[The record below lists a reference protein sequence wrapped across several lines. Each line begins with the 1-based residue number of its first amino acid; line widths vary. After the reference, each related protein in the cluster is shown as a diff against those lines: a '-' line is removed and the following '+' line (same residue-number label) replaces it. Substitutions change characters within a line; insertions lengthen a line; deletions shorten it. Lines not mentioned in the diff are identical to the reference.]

1 MPSDLDTPTPSRLQM
16 ECLRLGGFTLV
27 ATPVL
32 SMLIVLDRT
41 GALLA
46 AMVSGRH
53 AVDGRDWG
61 LAVVAL
67 VPAVIY
73 LLSLWQIGTAL
84 RAIGR
89 EGRFVTAVAATL
101 RGVGLALALGALFQ
115 IALAPALD
123 RALGH
128 GPGYWI
134 GLDSAAITLGALG
147 LVLIVFA
154 RLFRRAARLE
164 NTLGEFI

>member
-1 MPSDLDTPTPSRLQM
+1 MPTDPDPTTKTRLQS
-16 ECLRLGGFTLV
+16 ECLRLGRATLI

-32 SMLIVLDRT
+32 LALIVLDRT
-41 GALLA
+41 GALMV
-46 AMVSGRH
+46 AMVAGRGG
-53 AVDGRDWG
+53 AGWREWG
-61 LAVVAL
+61 LALVAL

-73 LLSLWQIGTAL
+73 LVSLWRIGTAL

-115 IALAPALD
+115 IALAPMLD

-134 GLDSAAITLGALG
+134 GLDSAAMTLGAVG
-147 LVLIVFA
+147 LVLMIFA

-164 NTLGEFI
+164 QALGEFI